1 MRIPRIDP
9 KDATG
14 LFDKVVGLGKEVFGE
29 VFDEQRLIEAGEAQ
43 QAKGTEKLK
52 AIREQT
58 KADGHK
64 AKAKS
69 LDSKERMAQAAKE
82 GRYDYA
88 AYDHRR
94 SHSDGCH
101 GRSQGQG
108 QAGRR

>member
-14 LFDKVVGLGKEVFGE
+14 LFDKVVGLGKEITGE
-29 VFDEQRLIEAGEAQ
+29 VFDQRNLIEAGEAQ

-52 AIREQT
+52 AVREQA

-69 LDSKERMAQAAKE
+69 YESKQRTAESLK
-82 GRYDYA
+82 
-88 AYDHRR
+88 
-94 SHSDGCH
+94 S
-101 GRSQGQG
+101 
-108 QAGRR
+108 

>member
-29 VFDEQRLIEAGEAQ
+29 VFDEQRLIDAGEAQ

-52 AIREQT
+52 AIREQA

-64 AKAKS
+64 AKAK
-69 LDSKERMAQAAKE
+69 
-82 GRYDYA
+82 
-88 AYDHRR
+88 AYDERER
-94 SHSDGCH
+94 SA
-101 GRSQGQG
+101 QK
-108 QAGRR
+108 AKV

>member
-29 VFDEQRLIEAGEAQ
+29 VFDEQRLVEAGEAQ

-58 KADGHK
+58 KADAHE
-64 AKAKS
+64 AKARGY
-69 LDSKERMAQAAKE
+69 DAKERTAQRTKT
-82 GRYDYA
+82 
-88 AYDHRR
+88 
-94 SHSDGCH
+94 S
-101 GRSQGQG
+101 
-108 QAGRR
+108 